1 MNMLGLALVH
11 PNILGLA
18 LLAFDWAA
26 EKGASLAGA
35 ASPSAFS
42 SGAGFATREENKS
55 PSPAFLAAAV
65 FFSPAK
71 IAPVGVGVV
80 PLVLVLKRVSLLI
93 SIVLLTSA

>member
-65 FFSPAK
+65 CEQQAGS
-71 IAPVGVGVV
+71 
-80 PLVLVLKRVSLLI
+80 KR
-93 SIVLLTSA
+93 TGEEERGKKEDKDGGGDGGG